1 MEQEIII
8 AAPVINIKASS
19 GSPDTDWD
27 QQGQTQLWTMKAP
40 LSADMRYIRV
50 KTDWLTGR
58 TQEMKGRR
66 VWRFLVNTI

>member
-50 KTDWLTGR
+50 KTDWLTG
-58 TQEMKGRR
+58 
-66 VWRFLVNTI
+66 